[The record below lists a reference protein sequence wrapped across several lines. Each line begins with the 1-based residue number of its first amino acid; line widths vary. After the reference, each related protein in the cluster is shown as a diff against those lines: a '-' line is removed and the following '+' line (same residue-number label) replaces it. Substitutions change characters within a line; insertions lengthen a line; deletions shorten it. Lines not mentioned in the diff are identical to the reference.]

1 MPDGRNRVGSA
12 DNGGAEANSPFL
24 SRPVPG
30 QQVDP
35 TGNMPSSSYLRRLGW
50 RVPLA
55 LAATYA
61 FFGSGPAAAKAA
73 LVSLPPL
80 LLVGVRGLIAGAV
93 LLAWSVASGAAP
105 PSRRQW
111 ASSALIGILIL
122 VLGAGGGTLG
132 QQTVPSSIAGVLSAL
147 LPIIAACLGYALFRE
162 RLPRLAVLGLVVG
175 VAGVGLLLRPGS
187 NLNPVGLSL
196 IALGNLSWAL
206 GAVLAPRVRLPDDP
220 RVAAGAELLSGGTV
234 VAIAAAIMGDFGRL
248 DPGAVAVQSWLGLGW
263 LVVSAVVGFTA
274 YGFLARTVSS
284 SVATTFSYVN
294 PVVAVALGWLLF
306 GEPVSVRTLLATGV
320 IIAGVC
326 LIVST
331 RSNTPRRLHHP
342 LTSGHGHVVVVRGSG
357 PRRPRG
363 TETQP
368 IKAGQ

>member
-12 DNGGAEANSPFL
+12 DNGGAGASSPFL
-24 SRPVPG
+24 SRPIAG
-30 QQVDP
+30 QQADP

-80 LLVGVRGLIAGAV
+80 LLVGMRGLIAGAV

-147 LPIIAACLGYALFRE
+147 LPIIAACLGYVLFRE
-162 RLPRLAVLGLVVG
+162 RLPRLAVLGLVIG
-175 VAGVGLLLRPGS
+175 VLGVGCCCG
-187 NLNPVGLSL
+187 
-196 IALGNLSWAL
+196 
-206 GAVLAPRVRLPDDP
+206 
-220 RVAAGAELLSGGTV
+220 
-234 VAIAAAIMGDFGRL
+234 
-248 DPGAVAVQSWLGLGW
+248 Q
-263 LVVSAVVGFTA
+263 
-274 YGFLARTVSS
+274 
-284 SVATTFSYVN
+284 
-294 PVVAVALGWLLF
+294 
-306 GEPVSVRTLLATGV
+306 VRT
-320 IIAGVC
+320 
-326 LIVST
+326 
-331 RSNTPRRLHHP
+331 
-342 LTSGHGHVVVVRGSG
+342 
-357 PRRPRG
+357 
-363 TETQP
+363 
-368 IKAGQ
+368 